1 MISLSLDAD
10 AHHDTHQTLG
20 SWEIPEHM
28 ASLERMSV
36 RRKDPRDSDGAA
48 GGSPPLSMLEACDVD
63 MSVRLYCKRAM
74 MQVSYNYNSV
84 YI

>member
-1 MISLSLDAD
+1 
-10 AHHDTHQTLG
+10 
-20 SWEIPEHM
+20 M

-36 RRKDPRDSDGAA
+36 RRKDPRDADGAA

-74 MQVSYNYNSV
+74 MQVSLNMDYGYPLMP
-84 YI
+84 

>member
-1 MISLSLDAD
+1 
-10 AHHDTHQTLG
+10 
-20 SWEIPEHM
+20 M

-63 MSVRLYCKRAM
+63 MSVRLYCRRAM
-74 MQVSYNYNSV
+74 MQARNKGWPSLEKVAQTN
-84 YI
+84 